1 MELSN
6 FAMQTQKVVP
16 HTQDQVEA
24 SYQRNVGM
32 LELQNLNP
40 ASQAADA
47 RVQVCTNC
55 CGFFPALALGRQL
68 PSARWM

>member
-6 FAMQTQKVVP
+6 SAMQTQKVVP
-16 HTQDQVEA
+16 HPQDQVEA
-24 SYQRNVGM
+24 SYKRNVGM
-32 LELQNLNP
+32 LELQNLHP

-47 RVQVCTNC
+47 RVQACTNHC
-55 CGFFPALALGRQL
+55 VFFPALALGGQL